1 LFLLL
6 LLPRPRRACVLF
18 IYPVNASYNL
28 SPMNIKGLSLSL
40 SGIEATCYLFLGLAV
55 SASGEKVER
64 GVVPHPEKYE

>member
-1 LFLLL
+1 
-6 LLPRPRRACVLF
+6 
-18 IYPVNASYNL
+18 
-28 SPMNIKGLSLSL
+28 MNIKGLSLSL